1 VLSDL
6 DGFFLASVTA
16 GLARSKAQTICFV
29 TEDEEPAHV
38 HIVGKKPKSVQK
50 SFARE
55 AEWVLG
61 PADSAS

>member
-1 VLSDL
+1 MGHPL
-6 DGFFLASVTA
+6 FLASLSA
-16 GLARSKAQTICFV
+16 GRARSKAQSVCPV
-29 TEDEEPAHV
+29 TEDDEPAHV

-61 PADSAS
+61 PTDSAS